1 MWMDV
6 KERKYRT
13 MKKKLILLVS
23 VLLVLA
29 MCAALLT
36 GCGKKKTAKAEPL
49 RNPLTGSTDF
59 DKSAK
64 GVRPV
69 ALVVEN
75 APDARPQ
82 WGMTDKEYSPDIIL
96 QGEVEGGITRTLWF
110 YADYTKLPEKI
121 GPMRSARPPYIKFS
135 EMFDAIFIHWGQSSS
150 SSEYKGAN
158 TVFKEDKV
166 DHINQMTYTGDVD
179 LFSRDSTRDV
189 SSEHTGILHGDKVAD
204 AIKDKGFDTTL
215 SEKATQLK
223 FNKKV
228 KKLSDKTCGKVTL
241 TWSNRTFE
249 DATWTY
255 DTESGK
261 YKTSDFENKLSREN
275 LLILFDKTEYIT
287 KSNYHGTGQGVT
299 YCDYKLAGGKAKLIS
314 NGTVKDILWDVN
326 EDNQLELYTEVK
338 SKDSEKDSK
347 DDEDSEPEKKIV
359 ALNPGKT
366 WIGWASSNNG
376 GKVSIEELKE
386 DSDSDSGDK

>member
-1 MWMDV
+1 
-6 KERKYRT
+6 
-13 MKKKLILLVS
+13 MKKKSIRLCSL
-23 VLLVLA
+23 LLVLLLGV
-29 MCAALLT
+29 ALLS
-36 GCGKKKTAKAEPL
+36 GCSKKKTESKPEPV
-49 RNPLTGSTDF
+49 RNPLTGSTEF
-59 DKSAK
+59 DESAK

-82 WGMTDKEYSPDIIL
+82 WGMTDKKYAPDIIL

-110 YADYTKLPEKI
+110 YADYNKLPKKI

-135 EMFDAIFIHWGQSSS
+135 ELFDAIFIHWGQSSS

-166 DHINQMTYTGDVD
+166 DHINQMTYGGKVD
-179 LFSRDSTRDV
+179 LFSRDSSRDV

-204 AIKDKGFDTTL
+204 AIKDKKFDTKL
-215 SEKATQLK
+215 SKKATQLS

-228 KKLSDKTCGKVTL
+228 QKLSKDTCGKVTL
-241 TWSNRTFE
+241 TWSNRSFE

-255 DTESGK
+255 DKESGE
-261 YKTSDFENKLSREN
+261 YKTKDFENNLSREN
-275 LLILFDKTEYIT
+275 LLILFDKTQYIT

-299 YCDYKLAGGKAKLIS
+299 YCNYKLAGGKALLIS
-314 NGTVKDILWDVN
+314 NGTVKNIKWGVN

-338 SKDSEKDSK
+338 KDSKDSK
-347 DDEDSEPEKKIV
+347 DDKDSKPEKKTV
-359 ALNPGKT
+359 SLNPGKT

-376 GKVSIEELKE
+376 GKVKVEKLKE
-386 DSDSDSGDK
+386 DKADTEKSDSAE